1 MANATRAVDRLPRLL
16 SLVPY
21 LLAHPGIA
29 VAEAADDFGVTEEQL
44 RTDLELLWVCG
55 LPGHGPGDLIDL
67 SFEGDTVTV
76 TYDAGMSR
84 PLRLT
89 ADEALA
95 LTVALR
101 ALADIPGLAERD
113 AVERALAKVESAAGD
128 AAQAAASIAVRV
140 ETSAGTLALV
150 QQALDAGRALHLHYY
165 TATRDASTERDVDPM
180 RLLIVGGRSYLEAWC
195 RSAEAVR
202 LFRIDRID
210 GARVLDEPSRPP
222 SHARP
227 RELTGGVFQ
236 PSPEHTA
243 VSLELSG
250 SARWVADYYP
260 TESVDERPSGDLL
273 VTLRVSDPTWVR
285 QLVLGSGGNARV
297 VEPGWLADEVRAEAV
312 AALAAYPAQAAA
324 GTLAP

>member
-1 MANATRAVDRLPRLL
+1 M
-16 SLVPY
+16 
-21 LLAHPGIA
+21 
-29 VAEAADDFGVTEEQL
+29 
-44 RTDLELLWVCG
+44 CG

-128 AAQAAASIAVRV
+128 AAQAAASIAVR
-140 ETSAGTLALV
+140 SRRRAGTLALV

-222 SHARP
+222 RHARP

-236 PSPEHTA
+236 PSPEHAA
-243 VSLELSG
+243 VASSCP
-250 SARWVADYYP
+250 ARPAGWP
-260 TESVDERPSGDLL
+260 TTTRPSRS
-273 VTLRVSDPTWVR
+273 T
-285 QLVLGSGGNARV
+285 NARV
-297 VEPGWLADEVRAEAV
+297 ATCW
-312 AALAAYPAQAAA
+312 
-324 GTLAP
+324 